1 MQGLPRLVAAAATL
15 SVLWL
20 EACNAAAP
28 ALPPAGPGAAPIT
41 IVTTPPGAS
50 VSVNG
55 IPVGTA
61 PVTVSLNP
69 GPARLRATMSGYYP
83 PPETRIVVERQ
94 TAATHAIALVASH

>member
-1 MQGLPRLVAAAATL
+1 MHGLLRLVVVVAAMSGLPLAAC
-15 SVLWL
+15 
-20 EACNAAAP
+20 EADGP

-50 VSVNG
+50 VTING

-61 PVTVSLNP
+61 PITVSLNP
-69 GPARLRATMSGYYP
+69 GPARVRATMSGYYP

-94 TAATHAIALVASH
+94 TAATHTIALVASH